1 VRGRRLRPIE
11 SGKEAIWESRLLN
24 WEIKTREWL
33 AKAAQERASRRLVSP
48 CPFFSSIRD
57 LGHVFSSFRQQS
69 SELIEWTL
77 VKCGA
82 HTCLGQSVTSFFF
95 LRHRKPLLGNPVEK
109 RFPYHFSTIVF
120 LVLIPSC
127 RGRPQCQG
135 SPSGC
140 VSPVACESSESTH
153 GTST

>member
-77 VKCGA
+77 VKVGPTRA
-82 HTCLGQSVTSFFF
+82 
-95 LRHRKPLLGNPVEK
+95 RKPRRET
-109 RFPYHFSTIVF
+109 FSLPFFYYSF